1 MAVEL
6 PINAIHRQIASAL
19 DLVVQLTRMQDGRR
33 MVTQIAEVE
42 RMDEET
48 GNLIV
53 TDIFNAR
60 DGVMLRP
67 TGYLPTFV
75 DQLVDKNLLDL
86 RFLYHEDLKS
96 HMEATVIEAQPSVAG
111 NLAGNLPNA
120 KLLP

>member
-1 MAVEL
+1 
-6 PINAIHRQIASAL
+6 
-19 DLVVQLTRMQDGRR
+19 

-67 TGYLPTFV
+67 TGHLPTFV

-86 RFLYHEDLKS
+86 RFLYHEDRKS
-96 HMEATVIEAQPSVAG
+96 HGGVNVIDAQPPLARNIAG
-111 NLAGNLPNA
+111 NPPTAE
-120 KLLP
+120 LLP